1 MSDPDTYVYEV
12 RWMEDGTAF
21 VKACVAAP
29 DGTGKTIGNPGQGYF
44 LKQADLSSIT
54 CLVYDVTGSSN
65 VATPTVTVSSAILD
79 TPLSTQALWKKG
91 PPGYN
96 FQHTLAAS
104 NFPTGGSTY
113 RVEYKFTTT
122 GSNVY
127 WLKLQGVADSAYT
140 S

>member
-1 MSDPDTYVYEV
+1 MTAPATYVYQV
-12 RWMEDGTAF
+12 RWQEDGTAF
-21 VKACVAAP
+21 IKARVAAP
-29 DGTGKTIGNPGQGYF
+29 DGTGSSTGVPGEGYF
-44 LKQADLSSIT
+44 LKQADLSTIT
-54 CLVYDVTGSSN
+54 CLVYDVTGSAS
-65 VATPTVTVSSAILD
+65 VATPTVTISSAILD
-79 TPLSTQALWKKG
+79 TPLTTQALWKKG
-91 PPGYN
+91 TPGYN

-127 WLKLQGVADSAYT
+127 WLKLEGVADAAYT